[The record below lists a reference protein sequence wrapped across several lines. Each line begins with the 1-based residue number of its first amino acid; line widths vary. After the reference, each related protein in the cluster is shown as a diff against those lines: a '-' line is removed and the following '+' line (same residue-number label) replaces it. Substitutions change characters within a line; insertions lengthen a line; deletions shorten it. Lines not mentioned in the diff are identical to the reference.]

1 MGGNPEITTD
11 GENGRGIKLEE
22 RKTVAIEQYKTIQFM
37 FITDREI
44 SIDVWQIRFSYMV
57 PIRSRLGFEVD

>member
-37 FITDREI
+37 LITDRAI
-44 SIDVWQIRFSYMV
+44 SIDV
-57 PIRSRLGFEVD
+57 

>member
-37 FITDREI
+37 LITDREI